1 MDDKVVDHNDHNRK
15 QGRHRDVEEPSDDAQ
30 VSEDEPR
37 DQSRLP
43 TPQYCRA
50 TRDEERPQVLSI
62 FGVYTHHLHAAYERG
77 YAPHGYR
84 GAGVGMG
91 GSKKSPGK
99 GDEVRKSY
107 ASPLGKGSPAPPLR
121 KPESLTCRQWPFT
134 LRGEREGLLTLS
146 VTPAHNRG

>member
-1 MDDKVVDHNDHNRK
+1 MMLKAVKTNPVINPACLRPSTVGPPETKSVRK
-15 QGRHRDVEEPSDDAQ
+15 
-30 VSEDEPR
+30 
-37 DQSRLP
+37 
-43 TPQYCRA
+43 
-50 TRDEERPQVLSI
+50 VLSI
-62 FGVYTHHLHAAYERG
+62 FGVRTHHLHTAYERG

-91 GSKKSPGK
+91 GSKERPGK
-99 GDEVRKSY
+99 GDEVRKSH

>member
-1 MDDKVVDHNDHNRK
+1 MMLKSAKTNPVIKPACLRPSTVGRPEMKSVRK
-15 QGRHRDVEEPSDDAQ
+15 
-30 VSEDEPR
+30 
-37 DQSRLP
+37 
-43 TPQYCRA
+43 
-50 TRDEERPQVLSI
+50 VLSI
-62 FGVYTHHLHAAYERG
+62 FGVHTHHLHTAYERG

-91 GSKKSPGK
+91 GSKERPGK

>member
-1 MDDKVVDHNDHNRK
+1 MMLKSVKTNPVIKPACLR
-15 QGRHRDVEEPSDDAQ
+15 PST
-30 VSEDEPR
+30 VGPPETKSVR
-37 DQSRLP
+37 N
-43 TPQYCRA
+43 
-50 TRDEERPQVLSI
+50 VLSI
-62 FGVYTHHLHAAYERG
+62 FGVHTHHLHTAYERG

-91 GSKKSPGK
+91 GSKERPGK